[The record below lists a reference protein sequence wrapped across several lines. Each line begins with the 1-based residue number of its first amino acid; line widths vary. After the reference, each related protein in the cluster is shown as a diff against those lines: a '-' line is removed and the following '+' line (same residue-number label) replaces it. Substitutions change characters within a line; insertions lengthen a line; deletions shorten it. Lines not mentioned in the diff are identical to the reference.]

1 MRTSAA
7 LAKPA
12 VATAAPSMVDGEFIL
27 THSDFRMIACMLQAE
42 TGIALH
48 DGKATLLYSRLGKRL
63 RALGLREF
71 SQYCELLDR
80 PDGEEERGRMVR
92 SLTTNVTRFFREP
105 HHFTH
110 LKEHVLPP
118 LLQLAER
125 GGRVRLWSAACSTG
139 QEPYSIA
146 LTILSLLPK
155 ASQFDIRVLAT
166 DIDTAVLEEAGSG
179 IYSKEAVT
187 SVPPGDLERW
197 FERKSDQWQAG
208 TELRSLVS
216 LRALNLIKPFPMK
229 GPFDAI
235 FCRNVVIYFNETE
248 QQAIWSRFEPL
259 LTRKGSLFVG
269 HSERVT
275 GPAASCFDN
284 AGITIYQR
292 RSAP

>member
-7 LAKPA
+7 SAAA
-12 VATAAPSMVDGEFIL
+12 VPSMVDGEFIL
-27 THSDFRMIACMLQAE
+27 TQADFRMISGLLQAE

-48 DGKATLLYSRLGKRL
+48 EGKATLLYSRLGKRL

-71 SQYCELLDR
+71 SHYCALLER

-92 SLTTNVTRFFREP
+92 ALTTNVTRFFREP

-110 LKEHVLPP
+110 LKERVLPP
-118 LLQLAER
+118 LLQAAER

-146 LTILSLLPK
+146 LTILGLLPK
-155 ASQFDIRVLAT
+155 AGQYDIRVLAT
-166 DIDTAVLEEAGSG
+166 DIDTAVLQEAGAG
-179 IYSKEAVT
+179 LYSREALT
-187 SVPPGDLERW
+187 SVPPGDVERW
-197 FERKSDQWQAG
+197 FERTGEQWRAG
-208 TELRSLVS
+208 AALRNLVS
-216 LRALNLIKPFPMK
+216 FRMLNLIKPFPMK

-235 FCRNVVIYFNETE
+235 FCRNVVIYFDEAQ

-259 LTRKGSLFVG
+259 LTPRGSLFVG

-275 GPAASCFDN
+275 GPAASHFDS
-284 AGITIYQR
+284 AGITIHQR
-292 RSAP
+292 RAAT

>member
-7 LAKPA
+7 L
-12 VATAAPSMVDGEFIL
+12 ATAAPSMVDGEFVL
-27 THSDFRMIACMLQAE
+27 TQSDFRMISGLLQAE

-48 DGKATLLYSRLGKRL
+48 EGKATLLYSRLGKRL

-71 SQYCELLDR
+71 SHYCELLNR

-110 LKEHVLPP
+110 LKDHVLPP
-118 LLQLAER
+118 LLHTAER
-125 GGRVRLWSAACSTG
+125 GGRVRIWSAACSTG

-146 LTILSLLPK
+146 LTILGLLPK

-166 DIDTAVLEEAGSG
+166 DIDTAVLQDADAGL
-179 IYSKEAVT
+179 YPKESMT
-187 SVPPGDLERW
+187 SVPTSDLERW
-197 FERKSDQWQAG
+197 FERKNDQWQAA

-216 LRALNLIKPFPMK
+216 FRPLNLIKPFPMK

-235 FCRNVVIYFNETE
+235 FCRNVVIYFNEPE

-259 LTRKGSLFVG
+259 LTPNGSLFVG

-275 GPAASCFDN
+275 GPAASRFDSC
-284 AGITIYQR
+284 GITIYQR
-292 RSAP
+292 RSAK